1 MMEAIHNVT
10 PAYRGIQTQPQR
22 TGLLAGLGS
31 LFGCGPAPV
40 YKTADGGSV
49 QAPAPCPWWCR
60 LFSVAPRYKTAGPR
74 FEEIDLDAVDPGSGD
89 VAAEPPSEGAAPA
102 TVVIL

>member
-1 MMEAIHNVT
+1 MMDAIHCNVT
-10 PAYRGIQTQPQR
+10 PAYRGIQTQPKR
-22 TGLLAGLGS
+22 AGLLAGLSS
-31 LFGCGPAPV
+31 LIGCGPALV

-60 LFSVAPRYKTAGPR
+60 LFSVTPHYQTAEPRY
-74 FEEIDLDAVDPGSGD
+74 EEIDLDAAAPGSGD
-89 VAAEPPSEGAAPA
+89 AAAPPPEGAAPA